1 MGETTISHL
10 PASPA
15 AAIPQP
21 RRDYAYYKG
30 VFSGRA
36 MPFAYLDLDLLAQNV
51 REIVARAS
59 GSQSPAAEGWEDLQP
74 SAAPVGKRIRLASK
88 SLRSVAVLRR
98 LLAAHPSIQG
108 IMSYSAREAAFLAKQ
123 GFDDLLIGYPCWHE
137 LDIAAVAQATVAGSH
152 ITLMIDSVAHV
163 EQIERIAQRYDVRL
177 PLCLDLDMSLLVPGL
192 HFGAWRS
199 PIRTPEQAR
208 PIIERILQSQ
218 HVWLDGIMG
227 YEAQIAGVGNRY
239 QGQALKNTL
248 VRFLQGRSVRDVAER
263 RGAIFDLIKSYNLS
277 LRFVN
282 GGGTGSITS
291 TRAEPAVTEIT
302 VGSGFYAPAL
312 FDNYTFRYQPAAGY
326 AIEIVRRAAPTIYT
340 CLGGGYVA
348 SGAAGR
354 DKLPKP
360 YLPEGARLDSL
371 EAAGEVQTPII
382 YSGPEHLSVGDPIFL
397 RHSKAGELCERFTHL
412 LLVSN
417 GAIVDEVTTYR
428 GDGQCFI

>member
-1 MGETTISHL
+1 MSQKITISNP
-10 PASPA
+10 PANPTPMSPMKY
-15 AAIPQP
+15 
-21 RRDYAYYKG
+21 DYAYYKG

-36 MPFAYLDLDLLAQNV
+36 MPFAYLDLDLLEQNT
-51 REIVARAS
+51 RQIVARA
-59 GSQSPAAEGWEDLQP
+59 A
-74 SAAPVGKRIRLASK
+74 GKRIRLASK
-88 SLRSVAVLRR
+88 SLRSVAVLQR
-98 LLAAHPSIQG
+98 LLAADPAIQG
-108 IMSYSAREAAFLAKQ
+108 IMSFSAREAAYLAKQ

-137 LDIAAVAQATVAGSH
+137 LDIAAVAQATVAGGH
-152 ITLMIDSVAHV
+152 ITLMIDSVAHID
-163 EQIERIAQRYDVRL
+163 QIERIAQRYDVRL
-177 PLCLDLDMSLLVPGL
+177 PVCLDLDMSLLIPGL

-199 PIRTPEQAR
+199 PIRTTEQAR

-218 HVWLDGIMG
+218 YVWLDGIMG
-227 YEAQIAGVGNRY
+227 YEAQIAGVGNHY
-239 QGQALKNTL
+239 PKQFLKNGL
-248 VRFLQGRSVRDVAER
+248 VRFLQQRSAGDVAVR
-263 RGAIFDLIKSYNLS
+263 RAAIFELIKSYNIS

-282 GGGTGSITS
+282 GGGTGSIDT
-291 TRAEPAVTEIT
+291 TRLEPAVTEIT

-312 FDNYTFRYQPAAGY
+312 FDNYRDFRYQPAAGF

-354 DKLPKP
+354 DKLPAP
-360 YLPEGARLDSL
+360 YLPAGARLDAL

-382 YSGPEHLSVGDPIFL
+382 YQGPIPPTVGDPIFL

-412 LLVSN
+412 LLVSD

>member
-1 MGETTISHL
+1 MAEAKPISAA
-10 PASPA
+10 PVSPA
-15 AAIPQP
+15 PAIPQQ
-21 RRDYAYYKG
+21 RGYAYYKG

-36 MPFAYLDLDLLAQNV
+36 MPFAYLDLDLLGQNI
-51 REIVARAS
+51 RQIVAAT
-59 GSQSPAAEGWEDLQP
+59 G
-74 SAAPVGKRIRLASK
+74 GKRIRLASK
-88 SLRSVAVLRR
+88 SLRSVTVLHRI
-98 LLAAHPSIQG
+98 LAADMRIQG
-108 IMSYSAREAAFLAKQ
+108 IMCYTAREAAYLAKQ

-137 LDIAAVAQATVAGSH
+137 LDIAAVAQATVAGGR

-163 EQIERIAQRYDVRL
+163 EQAERVAQRYGVRL
-177 PLCLDLDMSLLVPGL
+177 PLCLDIDMSLLVPGL

-208 PIIERILQSQ
+208 PVIERILRSS

-227 YEAQIAGVGNRY
+227 YEAQIAGVGDHY
-239 QGQALKNTL
+239 PGKALKNGL
-248 VRFLQGRSVRDVAER
+248 VRFLKRRSVRDVAAR
-263 RGAIFDLIKSYNLS
+263 RAAILELIKSYNLS

-282 GGGTGSITS
+282 GGGTGSIAT
-291 TRAEPAVTEIT
+291 TREEAAITEIT

-312 FDNYTFRYQPAAGY
+312 FDNYHDFRYQPAAGF
-326 AIEIVRRAAPTIYT
+326 AIEIVRQAAPNIYT

-348 SGAAGR
+348 SGAAGP
-354 DKLPKP
+354 DKLPQP
-360 YLPEGARLDSL
+360 YLPEGARLDAL
-371 EAAGEVQTPII
+371 EGAGEVQTPIK
-382 YSGPEHLSVGDPIFL
+382 YSGPLHLAVGDPIFL